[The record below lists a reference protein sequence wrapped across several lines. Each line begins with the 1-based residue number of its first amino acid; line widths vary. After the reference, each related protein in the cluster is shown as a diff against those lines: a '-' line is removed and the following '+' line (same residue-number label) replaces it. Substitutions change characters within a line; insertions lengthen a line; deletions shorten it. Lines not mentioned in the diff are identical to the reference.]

1 MTTIK
6 YNPLIQRRC
15 IKLLNQ
21 QLEDKKTK
29 NIIARREI
37 KKDINGQTYIN
48 NMFLNIENDSY
59 LGIKNTGLGTHLVRK
74 QIETLLKIPEVEYIK
89 MDAAGY
95 GKEHVKGKNQL
106 SMATMFG
113 LVWVS
118 TIGLTQRKLII

>member
-59 LGIKNTGLGTHLVRK
+59 LGIKNT
-74 QIETLLKIPEVEYIK
+74 
-89 MDAAGY
+89 
-95 GKEHVKGKNQL
+95 
-106 SMATMFG
+106 
-113 LVWVS
+113 
-118 TIGLTQRKLII
+118 

>member
-37 KKDINGQTYIN
+37 KKDISGQTYIN
-48 NMFLNIENDSY
+48 I
-59 LGIKNTGLGTHLVRK
+59 
-74 QIETLLKIPEVEYIK
+74 LKPEWFSE
-89 MDAAGY
+89 
-95 GKEHVKGKNQL
+95 
-106 SMATMFG
+106 
-113 LVWVS
+113 
-118 TIGLTQRKLII
+118 